1 MPANFI
7 SAKRMQGLTKIASRI
22 IRKNINK
29 TRNKQFSYT
38 YDDFE
43 ISGTPN
49 NFQVKVTTK
58 EKVNLEWMD
67 IKGNLKYNI
76 VYKCTIDGL
85 PPVMKQAWQNVE
97 FDGQSLSQNKS
108 TIQDYI
114 YNSVNTISTFGEFDW
129 DDITFNESVAFNNFK
144 VAVEG
149 SPSVKIGSFQIE
161 VPTITGIP
169 AQQIGFDVNIG
180 VPSSPLSKK
189 DCKDTSDGQ
198 DIDFGAL
205 YERPRRITSDG
216 VGFRFIP
223 KYDSLTISDLT
234 LGAAFPAIIGSLD
247 SIDGEINKD
256 WNSYVVKP
264 LKNNGF
270 STPKLKLPTNG
281 SLMTLTASAVQ
292 TTLNELLDGLDLSKE
307 IDPILRLAWNKEE
320 YNRKSKRF
328 IGKNLTCDEVTQGY
342 NNYQEIIENIYEMDN
357 CKPGECDPLEVN
369 FYQSTVECIKNNR
382 GNPKAALDCIE
393 AAAVTLVDET
403 IDTLG

>member
-7 SAKRMQGLTKIASRI
+7 SAKKMGGLTKAASKI
-22 IRKNINK
+22 ISKNIHK
-29 TRNKQFSYT
+29 TRNKQFDYT

-49 NFQVKVTTK
+49 DFQVKVTNK
-58 EKVNLEWMD
+58 EKVNLEWAG
-67 IKGNLKYNI
+67 IQGNLKYNI
-76 VYKCTIDGL
+76 VYKCTIEGL

-97 FDGQSLSQNKS
+97 FDGQTFTRNKS

-149 SPSVKIGSFQIE
+149 SPSVKLGSFQIDL
-161 VPTITGIP
+161 PTITGIP

-180 VPSSPLSKK
+180 VPSSPRSDK
-189 DCKDTSDGQ
+189 DCKDTSDGE

-205 YERPRRITSDG
+205 YERPKRVTSDG

-223 KYDSLTISDLT
+223 EYDSLTISDLP
-234 LGAAFPAIIGSLD
+234 LGAAYPAIIGALD

-256 WNSYVVKP
+256 WNNDVVKP
-264 LKNNGF
+264 LNKQGF

-292 TTLNELLDGLDLSKE
+292 TTLNELLDDLDLSKE
-307 IDPILRLAWNKEE
+307 IDPILKLAWNKED

-328 IGKNLTCDEVTQGY
+328 IGKNLTCDEVIQGY
-342 NNYQEIIENIYEMDN
+342 NDYQEIISNLYETDN
-357 CKPGECDPLEVN
+357 CKPGECTPVEVE
-369 FYQSTVECIKNNR
+369 FYQSVVDCVENNR
-382 GNPKAALDCIE
+382 VDPKAALECIK
-393 AAAVTLVDET
+393 AAATNYYDEV